1 MFDTKPFFRVN
12 GNTYSLNLYFKELS
26 KIKLLSSEEETE
38 LSYKARRGSISAK
51 KRLVVANLRFVVSI
65 AKQYQGLGLDLED
78 LINEGNSGLLKAVDN
93 FDETRGFKFISYAVW
108 WIRRSILNSL
118 LANSRIVR
126 IPVNKA
132 GKLQKIN
139 REFER
144 LIQVLEREPTSGEIA
159 ESMEIKRSEAMEMI
173 ELAAN
178 GSSEYQDYYNVDMV
192 SELNI
197 DDTIDGYDLFVSMIL
212 DSDILSENEREVL
225 ILYYGLNGFCSHI
238 LEDIGNIIGRSSE
251 SVRQTRDRAIK
262 KIKDSSLKDS
272 LREFL

>member
-1 MFDTKPFFRVN
+1 MFDTKPFFRVT

>member
-144 LIQVLEREPTSGEIA
+144 LIQILEREPTSGEIA

>member
-1 MFDTKPFFRVN
+1 MFDTKPFFRVT

-144 LIQVLEREPTSGEIA
+144 LIQILEREPTSGEIA